1 VPRPDPR
8 ELRPGEE
15 EVALCDAVGFILD
28 ECRMVLPGIQTLF
41 GFQLIAVF
49 SDRFGDLSRLDQ
61 VLHFVAITLV
71 VVAIALIMTPAACHR
86 HMGVRHVSESFIRLS
101 TWLLLASMG
110 PLAFGIAIDF
120 YIIGRLVL
128 GAEAAIL
135 PLTLALVGLFG
146 FLWVFVPRSRAL
158 QGRLAAPTPRA
169 T

>member
-1 VPRPDPR
+1 MPDPR
-8 ELRPGEE
+8 ALRPGEE
-15 EVALCDAVGFILD
+15 EVALCDAVAFILD

-49 SDRFGDLSRLDQ
+49 NSRFADDLSRLDQ

-86 HMGVRHVSESFIRLS
+86 HLGVRHVSEAFIRLS
-101 TWLLLASMG
+101 TWLLLASMW

-120 YIIGRLVL
+120 YIIARLIFGPGPALV
-128 GAEAAIL
+128 
-135 PLTLALVGLFG
+135 PMTLALLALFG

-158 QGRLAAPTPRA
+158 QGRLAAPTPTA